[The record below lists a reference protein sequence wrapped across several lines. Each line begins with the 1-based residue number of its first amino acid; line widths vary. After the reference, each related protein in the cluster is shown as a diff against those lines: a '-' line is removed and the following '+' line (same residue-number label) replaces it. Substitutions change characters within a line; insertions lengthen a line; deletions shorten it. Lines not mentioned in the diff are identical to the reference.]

1 MMMDP
6 TPPSSQAWASYTSF
20 LSEQWP
26 RRTQRAGLI
35 ALAGSG
41 FLLLSDLLSMEL
53 GAVSPPH
60 SLALVVGIRLLGLA
74 LPAGLLWVLR
84 TFPEWKTSPIPGVLA
99 VGFWLLISQAA
110 FYLAGTQHS
119 LPHTALLVWSLF
131 FLPLVLPLRA
141 QARALFYAFVVMSY
155 AVLDLALDTGSPMV
169 SRLLGIV
176 ALIAVAACIAWSLER
191 VLRSMRQHFFL
202 KQRMGS
208 MVRELEASNARV
220 RHAAETIT
228 QLVNK
233 LRQSMLELSNES
245 SRVRMETSRMAH
257 VSAAVASMAQA
268 ASVRASGAGIIVSQ
282 ATGHTQRI
290 DTEMDRV
297 ENGIKEIGQAMG
309 HTEASLHELE
319 MHTLH
324 IVEFTDTIQ
333 EFANQTDVLALNAA
347 MEAARAGEAGR
358 SFAVVA
364 REVRR
369 LAEASKGSSV
379 KVQEVAHGIR
389 SQLDSAVQGMIIIR
403 ESTRQ
408 FASSFTDARRTLESI
423 RQIVTQIES
432 LMHSTVADAKEQA
445 GVTEAISTGTGQL
458 QQLVNAHVELGQDVA
473 TTAERLVQLADE
485 LRAQLPKQEP
495 ESSSQEPQAPPPT
508 PESPLQAPRAAVA

>member
-1 MMMDP
+1 M
-6 TPPSSQAWASYTSF
+6 
-20 LSEQWP
+20 
-26 RRTQRAGLI
+26 
-35 ALAGSG
+35 
-41 FLLLSDLLSMEL
+41 
-53 GAVSPPH
+53 
-60 SLALVVGIRLLGLA
+60 RLLGLL

-99 VGFWLLISQAA
+99 MGFWLVLSQAT

-131 FLPLVLPLRA
+131 FLPLVLPLHDL
-141 QARALFYAFVVMSY
+141 ARGLFYAFVVMSY
-155 AVLDLALDTGSPMV
+155 AVLELAMDTGAPLV

-176 ALIAVAACIAWSLER
+176 GLIAVAACVAWSLER

-202 KQRMGS
+202 KQRTGS
-208 MVRELEASNARV
+208 MVRTLESSHARV
-220 RHAAETIT
+220 GHAAETIT
-228 QLVNK
+228 QLVDK
-233 LRQSMLELSNES
+233 LRKSMLELSNES
-245 SRVRMETSRMAH
+245 SRARMETSRMAH
-257 VSAAVASMAQA
+257 VNSAVASMAQA

-297 ENGIKEIGQAMG
+297 ETGIKEIGLAMG

-389 SQLDSAVQGMIIIR
+389 SQLDSAVQGMVIIR
-403 ESTRQ
+403 DSTRQ
-408 FASSFTDARRTLESI
+408 FATSFTDARRTLESI
-423 RQIVTQIES
+423 RQIVTQIEE
-432 LMHSTVADAKEQA
+432 LMHFTVADAKEQA
-445 GVTEAISTGTGQL
+445 GVTEAISAGTGQL
-458 QQLVNAHVELGQDVA
+458 QQLVNAHEELGQDVA
-473 TTAERLVQLADE
+473 TTTDRLVQLADE
-485 LRAQLPKQEP
+485 LRAQLPKKEP
-495 ESSSQEPQAPPPT
+495 ESQEQEPRVPPSAS
-508 PESPLQAPRAAVA
+508 ESTLQAPHAAVA